1 MSTLQPAVSPTLP
14 AELNG
19 HILVTGAGVSG
30 LGITRLL
37 IACGVKPTLC
47 DSRLATLEAAAL
59 SLGVATVLQDDVDVA
74 SYDLIITSPGWGPSS
89 PLLAAAASAGIPIIG
104 EVELAYLLDQAAVFG
119 PKRTWVAI
127 TGTNG
132 KTTTTSMAA
141 HVAITAGLAARAV
154 GNIGIPIADALLSPE
169 RIDVLVAEFSSFQLH
184 WTQSFIPDIGV
195 LLNIAEDHLDWH
207 GGYAGYA
214 AAKAKVLKAPIA
226 IYGNDDQGV
235 QDALAAHA
243 LGPETQGIGFS
254 LRAPHGCDY
263 GLVDGYLTQGDER
276 ICLRAG
282 IEPAGDAGSYD
293 ALAAAAVARG
303 LGISN
308 ANIDAGLH
316 SFCVARH
323 RGEIVGIYGDI
334 TVIDNSKATNPHAA
348 LAALR
353 GLSQVTWVVGG
364 QLKGADITELIDAVA
379 AQLAHVV
386 ILGADRDMIAAA
398 LDAHAPDVAYTVVT
412 ESDPHAAMDAVAAAA
427 VAHTT
432 AGGQIVL
439 APAAASLDMY
449 TGMAQR
455 GDVFAAAIEQA
466 YKERA

>member
-1 MSTLQPAVSPTLP
+1 MSANQPTLSPNLP
-14 AELNG
+14 AELKG
-19 HILVTGAGVSG
+19 RILVTGAGVSG
-30 LGITRLL
+30 LGIARLL
-37 IACGVKPTLC
+37 TACNVAPTLC
-47 DSRLATLEAAAL
+47 DSRPAALEAAAL
-59 SLGVATVLQDDVDVA
+59 SLGVATVLQDDVDLA
-74 SYDLIITSPGWGPSS
+74 NYDLIITSPGWGPTS
-89 PLLAAAASAGIPIIG
+89 PLLAAAANAGISIIG
-104 EVELAYLLDQAAVFG
+104 EVELAFLLDQAAVFG

-214 AAKAKVLKAPIA
+214 AAKAKVLQAPIA
-226 IYGNDDQGV
+226 IYGSDDPGV
-235 QDALAAHA
+235 QAVLAQRALQP
-243 LGPETQGIGFS
+243 GTQGIGFS
-254 LRAPHGCDY
+254 LQAPHAGEY
-263 GLVDGYLTQGDER
+263 GLDDGYLSQGDEH

-282 IEPAGDAGSYD
+282 IEPAGDAGSLD
-293 ALAAAAVARG
+293 ALAAAAIARG

-308 ANIDAGLH
+308 ADIDAALH
-316 SFCVARH
+316 SFSVARH
-323 RGEIVGIYGDI
+323 RGEIVGTYDGI

-364 QLKGADITELIDAVA
+364 QLKGAEVADLIAAVA
-379 AQLAHVV
+379 PQLTHVV
-386 ILGADRDMIAAA
+386 ILGVDRNIIAAA
-398 LDAHAPDVAYTVVT
+398 FDTYAPEVSYTVIT
-412 ESDPHAAMDAVAAAA
+412 ESDPHSAMDAVAAAA
-427 VAHTT
+427 VAHTV

-455 GDVFAAAIEQA
+455 GDMFAAAVEQA
-466 YKERA
+466 YKERG